1 MRDPC
6 KENSAGAVFVRLGG
20 ELYDR
25 LEDFRRR
32 QAKIPH
38 RSEALRSLIERA
50 SRAERVQL
58 PAFPRPERLDVA
70 LEAGV
75 RLLGEVRRRV
85 VLPHLVEVQGHAPH
99 LDRLPGIKR
108 QPVPHVAGHVDPVGV
123 VVGEVQCDGNEAL
136 AEILRKPLAC
146 LVLQRLRVVAD
157 GGEVGHA
164 QIGTN
169 TPR

>member
-50 SRAERVQL
+50 LTASDSAAVMSRR
-58 PAFPRPERLDVA
+58 
-70 LEAGV
+70 
-75 RLLGEVRRRV
+75 
-85 VLPHLVEVQGHAPH
+85 GHH
-99 LDRLPGIKR
+99 HEL
-108 QPVPHVAGHVDPVGV
+108 
-123 VVGEVQCDGNEAL
+123 
-136 AEILRKPLAC
+136 KPLSEREPLLKKMAP
-146 LVLQRLRVVAD
+146 RA
-157 GGEVGHA
+157 GG
-164 QIGTN
+164 IG
-169 TPR
+169 

>member
-50 SRAERVQL
+50 LTASDMLER
-58 PAFPRPERLDVA
+58 
-70 LEAGV
+70 
-75 RLLGEVRRRV
+75 
-85 VLPHLVEVQGHAPH
+85 
-99 LDRLPGIKR
+99 
-108 QPVPHVAGHVDPVGV
+108 
-123 VVGEVQCDGNEAL
+123 AL
-136 AEILRKPLAC
+136 ADDRRSGEIVYR
-146 LVLQRLRVVAD
+146 
-157 GGEVGHA
+157 
-164 QIGTN
+164 
-169 TPR
+169 